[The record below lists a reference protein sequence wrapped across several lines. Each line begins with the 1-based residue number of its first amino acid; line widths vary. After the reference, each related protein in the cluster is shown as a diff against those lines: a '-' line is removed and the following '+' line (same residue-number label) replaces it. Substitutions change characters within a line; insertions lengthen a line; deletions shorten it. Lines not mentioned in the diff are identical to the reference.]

1 MKKNRVL
8 SVRLTEVVRAIFC
21 LTKPQFVALPL
32 GDIPDFGGN
41 TWNRTKNKC
50 KLVTV
55 MVSLTLN
62 THIRYLIDIQKA
74 NYFLKN

>member
-1 MKKNRVL
+1 VLRVQ
-8 SVRLTEVVRAIFC
+8 LTEVVRAIFV
-21 LTKPQFVALPL
+21 LTKPQFVAQPL
-32 GDIPDFGGN
+32 GDIPHFGGD
-41 TWNRTKNKC
+41 TWSRTKDKC

-62 THIRYLIDIQKA
+62 TSIRYLKDIQKA